1 MNKIITLSA
10 IAAISLAVFSSC
22 STDVDLTAPYASTTV
37 VFGLL
42 DPLADTQFVKINKTF
57 LGDGNLN
64 EYAMIRDSSEYK
76 WEEFSSLRIEEYAT
90 GNPNPIATHNLQP
103 ITVHDKDVN
112 GMFYGPSQTVYYFA
126 SPTGLNPN
134 AT

>member
-1 MNKIITLSA
+1 MNKIISLSA
-10 IAAISLAVFSSC
+10 IAAISLTVFSSC
-22 STDVDLTAPYASTTV
+22 DTNVDLTAPYASTSV

-42 DPLADTQFVKINKTF
+42 DPLADTQFVKITKTF

-90 GNPNPIATHNLQP
+90 
-103 ITVHDKDVN
+103 
-112 GMFYGPSQTVYYFA
+112 
-126 SPTGLNPN
+126 
-134 AT
+134 